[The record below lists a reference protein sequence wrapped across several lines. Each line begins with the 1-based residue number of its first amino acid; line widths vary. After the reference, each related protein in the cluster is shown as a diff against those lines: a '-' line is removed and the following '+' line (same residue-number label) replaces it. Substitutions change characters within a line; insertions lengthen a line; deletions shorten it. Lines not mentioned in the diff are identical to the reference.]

1 MSDPQTTPVDSA
13 EKAFAAASESVAVSK
28 PAAKIQTVSF
38 PPKAARAPAG
48 ASPVV
53 SPAVSPKAS
62 SVAPKA
68 VAVSPKAPKKV
79 AAKKAAPA
87 KAKKPVVAKQAASAK
102 KPAAA
107 ATVHQFP
114 SLSQIKDQTMT
125 KTNEVTEGVKKFAGE
140 AQDKAKAAIAKGKVV
155 LADAGA
161 FTKGNVDAIVESG
174 KILGK
179 GVKALGEEAIADTR
193 TAFETVSADVKAAV
207 AVKSPAE
214 LVKLQ
219 GDIARR
225 NLDTVVSTTRKN
237 GEALVKLAND
247 VFAPLSARFTLAVE
261 KVKKAA

>member
-1 MSDPQTTPVDSA
+1 MSDPQTKSTDA
-13 EKAFAAASESVAVSK
+13 EKAFAAAASESVAVSK
-28 PAAKIQTVSF
+28 PVAKIETVSF

-53 SPAVSPKAS
+53 T
-62 SVAPKA
+62 
-68 VAVSPKAPKKV
+68 PKAPKKV
-79 AAKKAAPA
+79 AAVSPKAPA
-87 KAKKPVVAKQAASAK
+87 KVAKPVARKAAAKKAVKAKQPAAS
-102 KPAAA
+102 KPATA
-107 ATVHQFP
+107 VHQFP

-125 KTNEVTEGVKKFAGE
+125 KTTEVTEDLKKFAGE
-140 AQDKAKAAIAKGKVV
+140 AQIKAKAAIAKGKVV
-155 LADAGA
+155 LADAGE
-161 FTKGNVDAIVESG
+161 FTKGNVEALVESG

-225 NLDTVVSTTRKN
+225 NLDTVLSTTQKN

-247 VFAPLSARFTLAVE
+247 VFAPISARFSLAVE